1 MDVYTNTK
9 KGIKV
14 RTVEVRDIPNILQIV
29 NREDFGYIGLNE
41 DFGINVS
48 DTHKSLDMIV
58 NKEIISS
65 EGLVVEE
72 HGHFRG
78 YAIIDRPSENTYY
91 VSQIA
96 VSSEHRRKGYGT
108 LLMNVIKK
116 LANQD
121 ISTIRLKCNSYSG
134 SRLFDKMRIYSD
146 GGYSSSRYSFD
157 TETPIQKELPRIFPY
172 YSMIREEKEKTMEES
187 VKSFSK
193 FLKSDLGK
201 RINNI

>member
-1 MDVYTNTK
+1 MDIYRNTK
-9 KGIKV
+9 EGIKV

-29 NREDFGYIGLNE
+29 RREDFGYVGLDE
-41 DFGINVS
+41 DCGVNIY
-48 DTHKSLDMIV
+48 DTQRLLDMIV

-65 EGLVVEE
+65 EGLVIEE
-72 HGHFRG
+72 HGSFRG

-121 ISTIRLKCNSYSG
+121 LSTIRLTCKSYSG
-134 SRLFDKMRIYSD
+134 SRLFDRIGIHSD
-146 GGYSSSRYSFD
+146 GGYSPSRYSFD

-172 YSMIREEKEKTMEES
+172 YSMIREEKEKRIEES

-193 FLKSDLGK
+193 FLKSDLGR